1 MYSSD
6 IVYASKVLESLKQN
20 KGNVVPSTSMTSTTS
35 TADVATEQYNEQ
47 DSTFK
52 WSHRAVLLLIEEY
65 RKREEDIT
73 SGKIII

>member
-1 MYSSD
+1 
-6 IVYASKVLESLKQN
+6 
-20 KGNVVPSTSMTSTTS
+20 MTSTTS

-52 WSHRAVLLLIEEY
+52 WSHRAILLLIEEY